1 MTMDEPDVDL
11 DVDLDRVWVTVAA
24 RVWARPPGLVERVAA
39 RLLRSP
45 ALARALVTTPS
56 LVWSW
61 LLATAVVFGV
71 GELVDRAVDVP
82 AVALVA
88 PMLAGI
94 GIAYAY
100 GPGTDPAYELACTTP
115 TSVRMVLL
123 VRTLAVFA
131 VDAGLAVAASAV
143 LPVPDG
149 LTYRWLAPM
158 TAVSALALA
167 VATLTRSAV
176 VGAAI
181 ASLAWSAVVSSVA
194 AATRRLDAA
203 IVLPGLPALYLLV
216 AVAGVAL
223 AIHLTRIPPRTANRL
238 ELNLWS

>member
-1 MTMDEPDVDL
+1 MRTDEPDVDL
-11 DVDLDRVWVTVAA
+11 DRVWAGVAA
-24 RVWARPPGLVERVAA
+24 RVWARPPRVVERVAA

-61 LLATAVVFGV
+61 LLATAVVFSV
-71 GELVDRAVDVP
+71 GELVDRAVDLP

-100 GPGTDPAYELACTTP
+100 GPGTDPAYELACTAP
-115 TSVRMVLL
+115 TSARMVLL
-123 VRTLAVFA
+123 VRTVAVFA
-131 VDAGLAVAASAV
+131 VDAGLAIAVSVV
-143 LPVPDG
+143 LPVPAG

-181 ASLAWSAVVSSVA
+181 ASLAWCVVVSAVA

-203 IVLPGLPALYLLV
+203 IALPGLPALYLLV
-216 AVAGVAL
+216 AAAGIVL
-223 AIHLTRIPPRTANRL
+223 AGYLTRIPPRTASRL
-238 ELNLWS
+238 ETRWS